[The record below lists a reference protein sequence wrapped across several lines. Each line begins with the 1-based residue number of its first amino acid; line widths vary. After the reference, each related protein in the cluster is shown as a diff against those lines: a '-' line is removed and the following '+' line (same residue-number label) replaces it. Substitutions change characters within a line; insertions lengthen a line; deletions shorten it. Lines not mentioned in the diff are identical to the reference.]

1 MAAALGRIINV
12 MWRRLVQPYG
22 GSKAANEA
30 ILTALAQELDGSG
43 VTANVSVPGGD
54 ANARVATLK
63 VLRKPKSQFINIA
76 ALYSA
81 ASTSTRSA
89 GQIGSSSAPCR
100 SIASPAAAILLSA
113 AATLRTIKYPKSLLD
128 SPIDSDA
135 NGGPF
140 PSTTGK
146 TTSGCVVARTSA

>member
-1 MAAALGRIINV
+1 MAAALGRIIKV

-81 ASTSTRSA
+81 ASTSALSV
-89 GQIGSSSAPCR
+89 GQIVNSSVPCC
-100 SIASPAAAILLSA
+100 SIASPAATILLSA
-113 AATLRTIKYPKSLLD
+113 AATLRTIKYPKSLPD
-128 SPIDSDA
+128 SPMDSDA
-135 NGGPF
+135 NGRTF
-140 PSTTGK
+140 PSSSGK
-146 TTSGCVVARTSA
+146 TASGCVASE